1 MTALADFGIMKVAMF
16 SKIAICH
23 LPITDPPAQPCRGIF
38 YYEIRREKGMKD
50 FIHVLFAGVI
60 GALAAYFN
68 VLLVPLAVLVAVML
82 IDYVT
87 GMAGAAYTKTLSSR
101 TGVLGIVKKAAYLAL
116 VAVGMVVDYLITSAL
131 VHIGIHL
138 QINYCF
144 GMIITIWLI
153 INELISILENLGEL
167 NIPLPRFLVD
177 VVKSMKDKVES
188 KADGKHYRD
197 GEE

>member
-1 MTALADFGIMKVAMF
+1 MKEF
-16 SKIAICH
+16 IQAI
-23 LPITDPPAQPCRGIF
+23 
-38 YYEIRREKGMKD
+38 
-50 FIHVLFAGVI
+50 FAGVL

-68 VLLVPLAVLVAVML
+68 VLLIPIFMLVAVML

-87 GMAGAAYTKTLSSR
+87 GMAAASYTKQLNSR
-101 TGVLGIVKKAAYLAL
+101 IGVMGIVKKAGYIAL

-131 VHIGIHL
+131 VQIGVNI

-167 NIPLPRFLVD
+167 NIPLPKFLVD
-177 VVKSMKDKVES
+177 MIKSLKSKVED
-188 KADGKHYRD
+188 KAEDGKHYKQD
-197 GEE
+197 NNETEE

>member
-1 MTALADFGIMKVAMF
+1 MKEF
-16 SKIAICH
+16 FQII
-23 LPITDPPAQPCRGIF
+23 
-38 YYEIRREKGMKD
+38 
-50 FIHVLFAGVI
+50 FAGAV

-68 VLLVPLAVLVAVML
+68 VLLIPLVVLVAVML

-87 GMAGAAYTKTLSSR
+87 GMAGASYTGQLNSR
-101 TGVLGIVKKAAYLAL
+101 VGVLGILKKAGYIAL

-131 VHIGIHL
+131 VYIGINL

-167 NIPLPRFLVD
+167 NIPLPGFLV
-177 VVKSMKDKVES
+177 KMIHSLKGKVEDT
-188 KADGKHYRD
+188 ADGKHFKNTED
-197 GEE
+197 KEN

>member
-1 MTALADFGIMKVAMF
+1 MKEF
-16 SKIAICH
+16 IQAI
-23 LPITDPPAQPCRGIF
+23 
-38 YYEIRREKGMKD
+38 
-50 FIHVLFAGVI
+50 FAGVL

-68 VLLVPLAVLVAVML
+68 VLLIPIFMLVAVML

-87 GMAGAAYTKTLSSR
+87 GMAAASYTKQLNSR
-101 TGVLGIVKKAAYLAL
+101 IGVMGIVKKAGYIAL

-131 VHIGIHL
+131 VQIGVNM

-167 NIPLPRFLVD
+167 NIPLPKFLVD
-177 VVKSMKDKVES
+177 MIKSLKSKVED
-188 KADGKHYRD
+188 KAEDGKHFKED
-197 GEE
+197 ENEH

>member
-1 MTALADFGIMKVAMF
+1 
-16 SKIAICH
+16 
-23 LPITDPPAQPCRGIF
+23 
-38 YYEIRREKGMKD
+38 MKD
-50 FIHVLFAGVI
+50 FLQILFAGAL

-68 VLLVPLAVLVAVML
+68 VLLIPLCVLVAVML
-82 IDYVT
+82 VDYVT
-87 GMAGAAYTKTLSSR
+87 GMASAAYTKKLNSR
-101 TGVLGIVKKAAYLAL
+101 VGVLGIVKKAGYLAL
-116 VAVGMVVDYLITSAL
+116 VAVGMTVDYLIVSAL
-131 VHIGIHL
+131 VHIGIRL

-153 INELISILENLGEL
+153 INELLSILENLGEL

-197 GEE
+197 GEDKP

>member
-1 MTALADFGIMKVAMF
+1 MKEF
-16 SKIAICH
+16 FQII
-23 LPITDPPAQPCRGIF
+23 
-38 YYEIRREKGMKD
+38 
-50 FIHVLFAGVI
+50 FAGAV

-68 VLLVPLAVLVAVML
+68 VLLIPLVVLVAVML

-87 GMAGAAYTKTLSSR
+87 GMAGASYTGQLNSR
-101 TGVLGIVKKAAYLAL
+101 VGVLGILKKAGYIAL

-131 VHIGIHL
+131 VYIGINL

-167 NIPLPRFLVD
+167 NIPLPGFLV
-177 VVKSMKDKVES
+177 KMIHSLKGKVEDT
-188 KADGKHYRD
+188 ADGKHFKD
-197 GEE
+197 GE

>member
-1 MTALADFGIMKVAMF
+1 MKEF
-16 SKIAICH
+16 IQAI
-23 LPITDPPAQPCRGIF
+23 
-38 YYEIRREKGMKD
+38 
-50 FIHVLFAGVI
+50 FAGVL

-68 VLLVPLAVLVAVML
+68 VLLIPIFMLVAVML

-87 GMAGAAYTKTLSSR
+87 GMAAASYTKQLNSR
-101 TGVLGIVKKAAYLAL
+101 IGVMGIVKKAGYIAL

-131 VHIGIHL
+131 VQIGVNI

-167 NIPLPRFLVD
+167 NIPLPKFLVD
-177 VVKSMKDKVES
+177 MIKSLKSKVED
-188 KADGKHYRD
+188 KAEEGKHFKED
-197 GEE
+197 ENEH

>member
-1 MTALADFGIMKVAMF
+1 
-16 SKIAICH
+16 
-23 LPITDPPAQPCRGIF
+23 
-38 YYEIRREKGMKD
+38 MKD
-50 FIHVLFAGVI
+50 FIHVLVAGVI

-87 GMAGAAYTKTLSSR
+87 GMAAASYTKQLNSR
-101 TGVLGIVKKAAYLAL
+101 IGLIGIIKKICYIAL
-116 VAVGMVVDYLITSAL
+116 VVVGGVIDYLISSAL
-131 VHIGIHL
+131 VSIGIHL

-197 GEE
+197 GEDKP